1 MAETAETV
9 RNMFGD
15 GLYQQRARKALPILV
30 RQATS
35 KKPIFYADLASELGM
50 PNPRNL
56 NFVLGCVGTTLQEL
70 SESQSSFGE
79 IPHIQ
84 SLVVNQDKKLP
95 GTGFEG
101 FLAERAPNYARLTRT
116 EKRAYLEGYW
126 LEIFAYPY
134 WHKVLDTLKL
144 PRASGSAVKAIEEA
158 KRGSGGGGEGPEHLA
173 LKKFVQ
179 KHPACVGFRKGSVGI
194 IEAPLPSGDK
204 IDVLFASKERMLAV
218 EVKSSISD
226 EADLVRGLFQCVKY
240 RSVMLAEQAFKGNA
254 VEIDAMLVVG
264 RAFPESLNPLRNSL
278 GVNVKEILS

>member
-15 GLYQQRARKALPILV
+15 GLYQRRARKALPILI
-30 RQATS
+30 RQAGS
-35 KKPIFYADLASELGM
+35 KKPIFYADLAAELEM

-70 SESQSSFGE
+70 GASQSRFGE

-126 LEIFAYPY
+126 LESFAYPY
-134 WHKVLDTLKL
+134 WQAVLEALKL
-144 PRASGSAVKAIEEA
+144 PKASGSAIAAIEQA

-173 LKKFVQ
+173 LKKHVQ
-179 KHPACVGFRKGSVGI
+179 KNPACVGFRRGSVGAL
-194 IEAPLPSGDK
+194 EAPLPSGDK
-204 IDVLFASKERMLAV
+204 IDVFFSSNDRLLAV
-218 EVKSSISD
+218 EVKSSISN

-240 RSVMLAEQAFKGNA
+240 RSVMMAEQAFRGNA
-254 VEIDAMLVVG
+254 VEIDALLVVG
-264 RAFPESLNPLRNSL
+264 REFPESLNPLRNSL
-278 GVNVKEILS
+278 GVTVKEVIR